1 MVTRIAAAARPSP
14 IRVRRARPRQALRG
28 PTRAART
35 LIWTAASARRHAQT
49 NTDAGRRWST
59 CTGNVRRNGQAGQ
72 SDTASPTLP
81 DHPDGDGADWV
92 GYTYPRRLLAPPGAL
107 DSQLRRLSAN
117 RQAEKPMKCAASQ
130 RARRRR
136 FSLCLARAPEARWGH
151 AVCLLPAAG
160 DEPTRAYL
168 GRVRDQGCRARLISV
183 GIINR
188 RISR

>member
-1 MVTRIAAAARPSP
+1 VADQTSRSAAHSGRSRPGLALHGHPNSRRGSAITNKSHTGTPAAGPARPHKGSEDP
-14 IRVRRARPRQALRG
+14 DLDGCIG
-28 PTRAART
+28 T
-35 LIWTAASARRHAQT
+35 TACADH
-49 NTDAGRRWST
+49 TDAGRRWST

-136 FSLCLARAPEARWGH
+136 FSLCLARAPEAR
-151 AVCLLPAAG
+151 
-160 DEPTRAYL
+160 
-168 GRVRDQGCRARLISV
+168 
-183 GIINR
+183 
-188 RISR
+188 